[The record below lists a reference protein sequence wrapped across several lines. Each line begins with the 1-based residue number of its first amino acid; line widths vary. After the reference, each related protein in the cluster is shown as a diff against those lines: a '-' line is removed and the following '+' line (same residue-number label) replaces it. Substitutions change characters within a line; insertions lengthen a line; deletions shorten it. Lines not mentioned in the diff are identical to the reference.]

1 MMPERNTF
9 MNNTIKLDNKGHTQI
24 IAHRGMCGLE
34 PENTHAAF
42 VAAGNRSFYGI
53 ESDAHKT
60 ADGKYVMMH
69 DANTLRMS
77 GDNIEIANATYETL
91 RSLRLKQKDG
101 KRGRTDLRIPSME
114 EYLEICKYY
123 GKKAILELKDDFTAE
138 DVDEICR
145 TVEALEYME
154 HTVFISFKLNNLLLL
169 KERNPEQPAQYLV
182 EKPIDDELIQE
193 MADRKMGIDAR
204 QDLFTAEI
212 MEKCRE
218 KGVATNAWTVN
229 NPDMARK
236 LIDWGIDYITTNILE

>member
-1 MMPERNTF
+1 
-9 MNNTIKLDNKGHTQI
+9 MNNTIKLENKGHTLV

-77 GDNIEIANATYETL
+77 GDDIEIAKATYETL

-145 TVEALEYME
+145 MVEALEYME

-193 MADRKMGIDAR
+193 MAERKMGIDAR
-204 QDLFTAEI
+204 QDLYTAEI
-212 MEKCRE
+212 MEKCRK

-236 LIDWGIDYITTNILE
+236 LIDWGIDFITTNILE

>member
-1 MMPERNTF
+1 
-9 MNNTIKLDNKGHTQI
+9 MNNTIKLENKGHTQI
-24 IAHRGMCGLE
+24 IAHRGLSGLE
-34 PENTHAAF
+34 QENTHAAF
-42 VAAGNRSFYGI
+42 IAAGNRSFYGI
-53 ESDAHKT
+53 ESDVHKT

-69 DANTLRMS
+69 DANTLRLS
-77 GDNIEIANATYETL
+77 GDDIEIGKATYETL

-101 KRGRTDLRIPSME
+101 NRGRTDLRIPSME

-145 TVEALEYME
+145 VVETLEYME

-182 EKPIDDELIQE
+182 EKPIDDALIQE

-204 QDLFTAEI
+204 QDLYTAEI
-212 MEKCRE
+212 MQKCRE
-218 KGVATNAWTVN
+218 AGVATNAWTVN

-236 LIDWGIDYITTNILE
+236 LIDWGIDFITTNILE